1 MAQSLVAQCLAAP
14 CLAVQLGPDSVRPA
28 LQGYGKPKETK
39 QRHVVQP
46 FVTQYLSQSELPN
59 ECLCSTFPLLLRKI
73 KLLTTGDEI
82 VLSMNRHS
90 TFFLA
95 KPEKFEFLGFLST

>member
-1 MAQSLVAQCLAAP
+1 MAQFLVAQCFAVLR
-14 CLAVQLGPDSVRPA
+14 LAVQREPDSERLA
-28 LQGYGKPKETK
+28 LQGYGKPKVTK
-39 QRHVVQP
+39 QCHVVQH

-90 TFFLA
+90 TFFS
-95 KPEKFEFLGFLST
+95 G